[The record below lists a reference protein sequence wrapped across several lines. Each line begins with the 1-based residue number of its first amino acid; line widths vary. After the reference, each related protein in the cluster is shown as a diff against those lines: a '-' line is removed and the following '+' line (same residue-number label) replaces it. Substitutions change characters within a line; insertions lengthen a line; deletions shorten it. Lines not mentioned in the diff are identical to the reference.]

1 MNQEDRIARIV
12 QGAEV
17 AAERAAK
24 RAEAALFA
32 SEAAVK
38 STAAQIADVQSSAHN
53 AVESG
58 QRALADF
65 ATALDMLVE
74 SPAKC
79 EREKI
84 DAAAK
89 ETHAFVDAK
98 FAEMRAA
105 SDVALADVRKVAS
118 EATEAIKNAAEVL
131 RVATL
136 GLDEKIRMARSAAV
150 EAAKAT
156 HDCNAA
162 LGSVQDARK
171 RLDEKATTEVVCVRK
186 GGKVKHAAK
195 PEPNAD
201 VPVDALCTV

>member
-1 MNQEDRIARIV
+1 MNQGDKITRIV

-38 STAAQIADVQSSAHN
+38 SVTAQIADVQASAHN

-79 EREKI
+79 EREKLNT
-84 DAAAK
+84 AAK

-98 FAEMRAA
+98 FAEMRATF
-105 SDVALADVRKVAS
+105 DTTLADVRKVAS

-136 GLDEKIRMARSAAV
+136 GLDEQIRMARSAAD
-150 EAAKAT
+150 EATKAT
-156 HDCNAA
+156 HDCKAS